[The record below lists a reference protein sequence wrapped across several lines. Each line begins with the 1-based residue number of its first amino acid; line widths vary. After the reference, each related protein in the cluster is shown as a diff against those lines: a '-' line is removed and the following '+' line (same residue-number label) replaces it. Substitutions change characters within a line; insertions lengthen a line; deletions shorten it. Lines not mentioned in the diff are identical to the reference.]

1 MKREPLAS
9 FLITHLSFRNEA
21 KQSKKIPQE
30 NWATNLRVNSNENVT
45 ERR

>member
-1 MKREPLAS
+1 MKREPLAF

-30 NWATNLRVNSNENVT
+30 IGQQTS
-45 ERR
+45 